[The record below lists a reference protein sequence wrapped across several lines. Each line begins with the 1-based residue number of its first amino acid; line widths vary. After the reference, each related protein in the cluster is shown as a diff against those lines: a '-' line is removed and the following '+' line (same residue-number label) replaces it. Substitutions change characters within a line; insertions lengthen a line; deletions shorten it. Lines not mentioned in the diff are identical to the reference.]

1 MIYPSIAIFRRHAS
15 ILLRTQA
22 ALLEAMEEKQVTV
35 DGTAHALK
43 NPFIAH
49 GDPCDSM
56 QQEKASDS
64 NGSETE
70 DGEGSAHR
78 SITRGRH

>member
-1 MIYPSIAIFRRHAS
+1 MNRLNGSDHRQPIS
-15 ILLRTQA
+15 
-22 ALLEAMEEKQVTV
+22 
-35 DGTAHALK
+35 
-43 NPFIAH
+43 H

-56 QQEKASDS
+56 QQENASDS